1 MSVLGDKSL
10 AASDLLDE
18 FNDYE
23 VLTKG
28 RLRGCLA
35 VPSYL
40 CLSIP
45 VKQKVGGRLYGGRS
59 VRLGSCLYCLDAEVA
74 ACRLGR
80 RKDPSVADTPFGEV
94 LV

>member
-28 RLRGCLA
+28 RLRWRLA
-35 VPSYL
+35 VASYL
-40 CLSIP
+40 R
-45 VKQKVGGRLYGGRS
+45 Q
-59 VRLGSCLYCLDAEVA
+59 
-74 ACRLGR
+74 
-80 RKDPSVADTPFGEV
+80 
-94 LV
+94 